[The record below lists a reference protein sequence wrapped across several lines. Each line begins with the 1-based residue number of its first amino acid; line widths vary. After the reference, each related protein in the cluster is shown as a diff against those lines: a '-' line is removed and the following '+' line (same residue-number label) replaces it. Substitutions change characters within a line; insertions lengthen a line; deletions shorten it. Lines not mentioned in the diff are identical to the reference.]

1 MKFNIIINFE
11 KAKKVL
17 DKDEYELK
25 PGERFGTWT
34 DDDGDTH
41 DIVIV
46 KADPCSTKINNINTS
61 NIYDTLIR
69 IGGLLEYKVETIAK
83 QVDSEW
89 FVYKFLNII
98 LQGFTI
104 RAESGS
110 SYIPTPE
117 KYNNSRC
124 GLINIQ
130 NDDNECFKWCM
141 KYHQA
146 KTREKHCDRIS
157 VLKKVEDKYE

>member
-1 MKFNIIINFE
+1 M
-11 KAKKVL
+11 
-17 DKDEYELK
+17 
-25 PGERFGTWT
+25 
-34 DDDGDTH
+34 
-41 DIVIV
+41 
-46 KADPCSTKINNINTS
+46 NNINIS

-69 IGGLLEYKVETIAK
+69 IGGLLKYQVETRAK

-104 RAESGS
+104 RAERGL

-117 KYNNSRC
+117 KGNNSRC

-141 KYHQA
+141 NYHQT
-146 KTREKHCDRIS
+146 KT
-157 VLKKVEDKYE
+157 KKTL